1 MTDFITTATRLVE
14 RGYSVIPIIPG
25 EKRPGE
31 YKGDQWVGM
40 SKWQRYC
47 DRSPTKFELDLWA
60 KWPNPSICL
69 ALGRASNLTAIDFDY
84 GSPEVRAALEACL
97 PPSPVKKVGA
107 KGYTAIYRGFNVPSK
122 KYLLDGV
129 SVIEVLAN
137 GKQTVL
143 PPSIHPDGMAYRWLT
158 PDTLEDLTASELP
171 ELPHDIHDRIAKALE
186 KFQPTVEPLKIDG
199 GNLSRLTIGGG
210 NLSDGDNDSYW
221 RAINDKALLN
231 LDNWVL
237 KLFPGAGRGADG
249 GYRVDPVWRG
259 VTKMTKKVGI
269 HPSGIRDFG
278 TDQSMTP
285 IDLVMAATGADLDA
299 ATLYLRDLL
308 EPPQEAVFQ
317 PDMAPDISPKS
328 PDIIP
333 PWRRGLKEE
342 PNPFPAF
349 DPLPPAKTDKPA
361 KKKGGFPSAQG
372 AVGMLAQYIN
382 ETAIRPQPVLAVAA
396 SLCAIG
402 TLAGRKY
409 RSPTNLRTNLYV
421 VSLADSGA
429 GKNHSRQ
436 VISRIF
442 SDLIN
447 CDDRLGGGKIASGS
461 GLLTALLRSPSI
473 LFQLDEFGMF
483 LSAAADKKRS
493 PRHLTEIIEHM
504 TELFTS
510 SNDVYRGIEYA
521 DQRDRPRK
529 SIIQPCLSIH
539 GTTVPGHFWK
549 ALESSSAVDG
559 SLARFIICESE
570 EHYPDS
576 RHPPEK
582 APPEQLLD
590 MMRRIATPIGGSS
603 AIQLNGEHPP
613 AELMTVPYSEAA
625 TVFIRGLEK
634 RTTEKLNAVKGT
646 PYTALWARRDEL
658 SIKIALVH
666 AIGRNPEEPVID
678 MVDFEFA
685 LKIVESSIN
694 LMVEGIERFVSDN
707 MAESYSK
714 RVLEVIRK
722 AGGVMNKSAL
732 YKQTLFLGRD
742 RETTLKALLGS
753 EALVEEIIQPKGGGR
768 PKTIYRLPSDVPF

>member
-1 MTDFITTATRLVE
+1 
-14 RGYSVIPIIPG
+14 
-25 EKRPGE
+25 
-31 YKGDQWVGM
+31 
-40 SKWQRYC
+40 
-47 DRSPTKFELDLWA
+47 
-60 KWPNPSICL
+60 
-69 ALGRASNLTAIDFDY
+69 
-84 GSPEVRAALEACL
+84 
-97 PPSPVKKVGA
+97 
-107 KGYTAIYRGFNVPSK
+107 
-122 KYLLDGV
+122 
-129 SVIEVLAN
+129 
-137 GKQTVL
+137 
-143 PPSIHPDGMAYRWLT
+143 
-158 PDTLEDLTASELP
+158 
-171 ELPHDIHDRIAKALE
+171 
-186 KFQPTVEPLKIDG
+186 
-199 GNLSRLTIGGG
+199 
-210 NLSDGDNDSYW
+210 
-221 RAINDKALLN
+221 
-231 LDNWVL
+231 
-237 KLFPGAGRGADG
+237 
-249 GYRVDPVWRG
+249 
-259 VTKMTKKVGI
+259 
-269 HPSGIRDFG
+269 
-278 TDQSMTP
+278 
-285 IDLVMAATGADLDA
+285 
-299 ATLYLRDLL
+299 
-308 EPPQEAVFQ
+308 
-317 PDMAPDISPKS
+317 
-328 PDIIP
+328 
-333 PWRRGLKEE
+333 
-342 PNPFPAF
+342 
-349 DPLPPAKTDKPA
+349 
-361 KKKGGFPSAQG
+361 
-372 AVGMLAQYIN
+372 MLAQYIN

-396 SLCAIG
+396 ALCAIG

-442 SDLIN
+442 SDLID

-483 LSAAADKKRS
+483 LTAAADKKRS

-576 RHPPEK
+576 QHPPEK

-590 MMRRIATPIGGSS
+590 MMRRIATPVGGSS

-613 AELMTVPYSEAA
+613 AEIMTVPYSEEA
-625 TVFIRGLEK
+625 TAFIKALEK
-634 RTTEKLNAVKGT
+634 KTTDKLNAVKGT

-658 SIKIALVH
+658 SIKIALIH

-678 MVDFEFA
+678 MVDFDFA
-685 LKIVESSIN
+685 LKIVENSIH
-694 LMVEGIERFVSDN
+694 LMVQGIERFVSDN
-707 MAESYSK
+707 MAESYTK
-714 RVLEVIRK
+714 RVLEVMRK

-742 RETTLKALLGS
+742 RDTTLKALLGS
-753 EALVEEIIQPKGGGR
+753 EALVEEIVPQVGAGR
-768 PKTIYRLPSDVPF
+768 PKTIYRLPSDCPF

>member
-31 YKGDQWVGM
+31 HKGDQWVGM
-40 SKWQRYC
+40 AKWQRYC
-47 DRSPTKFELDLWA
+47 DRSPTRFELDLWA
-60 KWPNPSICL
+60 KWPGKSICL
-69 ALGRASNLTAIDFDY
+69 ALGRASNVTAIDFDY
-84 GSPEVRAALEACL
+84 GSPEVRTALEACL
-97 PPSPVKKVGA
+97 PPSPVKKMGA
-107 KGYTAIYRGFNVPSK
+107 KGYTAFYRGFSVASK

-129 SVIEVLAN
+129 SVVEVLAH

-143 PPSIHPDGMAYRWLT
+143 PPSVHPDGMNYQWTT

-186 KFQPTVEPLKIDG
+186 PFLPKVETAAVNGTAVHGLVV
-199 GNLSRLTIGGG
+199 GGG
-210 NLSDGDNDSYW
+210 SAGVLGDNDSYW
-221 RAINDKALLN
+221 RDINDKALLN
-231 LDNWVL
+231 LDVWVPR
-237 KLFPGAGRGADG
+237 LFPNAGRGSDG
-249 GYRVDPVWRG
+249 GYRVDPIWRG

-285 IDLVMAATGADLDA
+285 IDLVMAATGADLEA
-299 ATLYLRDLL
+299 ASTYLRDALGIAH
-308 EPPQEAVFQ
+308 EAVFR
-317 PDMAPDISPKS
+317 PGEGCVEINPVWEHAAP
-328 PDIIP
+328 
-333 PWRRGLKEE
+333 
-342 PNPFPAF
+342 AQ
-349 DPLPPAKTDKPA
+349 A
-361 KKKGGFPSAQG
+361 KKAAPKRVAFPTGQG
-372 AVGMLAQYIN
+372 CVGLLAQYIN

-396 SLCAIG
+396 ALCAIG

-442 SDLIN
+442 SDLIG
-447 CDDRLGGGKIASGS
+447 CDDRLGGGKIASGT

-483 LSAAADKKRS
+483 LTAVADKKRS

-570 EHYPDS
+570 NHYPDS
-576 RHPPEK
+576 QHPPERQ
-582 APPEQLLD
+582 PPEQLLD
-590 MMRRIATPIGGSS
+590 LMRRIATPIGGAS

-613 AELMTVPYSEAA
+613 GEIMTVPYSEAA
-625 TVFIRGLEK
+625 TAFIKSLEK
-634 RTTEKLNAVKGT
+634 KTTEKLNAVKGT

-658 SIKIALVH
+658 SIKVALVH

-678 MVDFEFA
+678 MVDFDFA
-685 LKIVESSIN
+685 LKIVENSIH

-707 MAESYSK
+707 VAESYTK

-722 AGGVMNKSAL
+722 AGGVMDKSAL

-742 RETTLKALLGS
+742 RDTTIKALIGS
-753 EALVEEIIQPKGGGR
+753 EDLIEEIVPPQGPGR
-768 PKTIYRLPSDVPF
+768 PKTIYRAV

>member
-60 KWPNPSICL
+60 RWPNPSICL
-69 ALGRASNLTAIDFDY
+69 ALGRASNVTAIDFDY

-97 PPSPVKKVGA
+97 PPSPVKKMGA
-107 KGYTAIYRGFNVPSK
+107 KGYTALYRGFAVASK

-129 SVIEVLAN
+129 SVIEVLAH

-186 KFQPTVEPLKIDG
+186 PFLPKTE
-199 GNLSRLTIGGG
+199 SLTIGGCNVSG
-210 NLSDGDNDSYW
+210 THKTSGVNVSEGDNDSYW
-221 RAINDKALLN
+221 RAINDNALLN
-231 LDNWVL
+231 LDSWVP
-237 KLFPGAGRGADG
+237 KLFPDAGRGSDG

-259 VTKMTKKVGI
+259 VTKLTKKVGI

-278 TDQSMTP
+278 TDQSMTA
-285 IDLVMAATGADLDA
+285 IDLVMAATGADVEA
-299 ATLYLRDLL
+299 ATTYLRDLL
-308 EPPQEAVFQ
+308 GLAQEAVFQ
-317 PDMAPDISPKS
+317 PEEAVQQHPVPEVVQVKTAKPTPKKAS
-328 PDIIP
+328 
-333 PWRRGLKEE
+333 
-342 PNPFPAF
+342 FPV
-349 DPLPPAKTDKPA
+349 
-361 KKKGGFPSAQG
+361 AQG
-372 AVGMLAQYIN
+372 AVGMLAQYII

-442 SDLIN
+442 SDMID

-483 LSAAADKKRS
+483 LTAAADKKRS

-570 EHYPDS
+570 DHYPDS
-576 RHPPEK
+576 QHPPEK
-582 APPEQLLD
+582 APPEHLLD

-613 AELMTVPYSEAA
+613 AEVMTVPYSEAA
-625 TVFIRGLEK
+625 TAFIKSLEK
-634 RTTEKLNAVKGT
+634 KTTDKLNAVKGT

-658 SIKIALVH
+658 SIKVALIH

-678 MVDFEFA
+678 MVDFDFA
-685 LKIVESSIN
+685 LKIVENSIN

-707 MAESYSK
+707 MAESYTK
-714 RVLEVIRK
+714 RVLEVMRK

-742 RETTLKALLGS
+742 RDTTLKALLGS
-753 EALVEEIIQPKGGGR
+753 EALIEEIIQPKGAGR
-768 PKTIYRLPSDVPF
+768 PKTIYRLPSEGGA

>member
-31 YKGDQWVGM
+31 YKGNQWVGM

-47 DRSPTKFELDLWA
+47 ERSPTKFELDIWA
-60 KWPNPSICL
+60 KWPSPSICL
-69 ALGRASNLTAIDFDY
+69 ALGRASNVTAIDFDY

-107 KGYTAIYRGFNVPSK
+107 KGYTALYRGFAVLSK

-129 SVIEVLAN
+129 SVIEVLAQ

-143 PPSIHPDGMAYRWLT
+143 PPSIHPDGMAYRWTT
-158 PDTLEDLTASELP
+158 PDTLEHLTASELP

-186 KFQPTVEPLKIDG
+186 PFQSKVEKEQVSVKAIHARSPD
-199 GNLSRLTIGGG
+199 
-210 NLSDGDNDSYW
+210 DNDSYW
-221 RAINDKALLN
+221 RAINDSALLN
-231 LDNWVL
+231 LDSWVP
-237 KLFPGAGRGADG
+237 KLFPDAGRGPDG
-249 GYRVDPVWRG
+249 GYRVDPIWRG
-259 VTKMTKKVGI
+259 VSKLTKKVGI
-269 HPSGIRDFG
+269 HPSGIHDFG
-278 TDQSMTP
+278 TDKGMTA
-285 IDLVMAATGADLDA
+285 IDLVMAATGADLEA
-299 ATLYLRDLL
+299 ATVYLRDLL
-308 EPPQEAVFQ
+308 GLAQEAVFQ
-317 PDMAPDISPKS
+317 PEMVPDISPKS
-328 PDIIP
+328 PDIII
-333 PWRRGLKEE
+333 PWYRERMVE
-342 PNPFPAF
+342 PNPFPPMDA
-349 DPLPPAKTDKPA
+349 PSPVKTDKPA
-361 KKKGGFPSAQG
+361 KKRVGFPSAQG
-372 AVGMLAQYIN
+372 TVGMLAQYIN
-382 ETAIRPQPVLAVAA
+382 ETAIRAQPVLAVAA

-442 SDLIN
+442 SDLID

-576 RHPPEK
+576 QHPPEK

-590 MMRRIATPIGGSS
+590 MMRRIAMPVGGSS

-613 AELMTVPYSEAA
+613 AEIMTVPYSEEA
-625 TVFIRGLEK
+625 TAFIKALEK
-634 RTTEKLNAVKGT
+634 KTTDKLNAVKGT

-658 SIKIALVH
+658 SIKVALIH

-678 MVDFEFA
+678 MVDFDFA
-685 LKIVESSIN
+685 LKIVENSIH
-694 LMVEGIERFVSDN
+694 LMVQGIERFVSDN
-707 MAESYSK
+707 MAESYTK

-742 RETTLKALLGS
+742 RDTTLKALLGS
-753 EALVEEIIQPKGGGR
+753 EDLVEEIIQPKGGGR
-768 PKTIYRLPSDVPF
+768 PKTIYRLPSDAPF